1 MLIDYSDLVEQLK
14 QFRLDVAKVMAEQ
27 DAEIAALHQAILS
40 SKPIDKERLKQL
52 RLEARKRLLKLEE
65 LRGQDLTFLHERR

>member
-65 LRGQDLTFLHERR
+65 LRGQDLNLLHERR